1 MHLKALLCPLLGT
14 QMGGLGSVAAPG
26 FLLLGFATGAT
37 FVPFL
42 VFGSAVCV
50 AGFAMPVLPET
61 LDAPAPETV
70 QARPMLRPL
79 ACPDYALHFL
89 CEACRL
95 CSAHTC
101 PHTPCMP

>member
-1 MHLKALLCPLLGT
+1 MRGRGACGDGLARCRA

-61 LDAPAPETV
+61 LDAPAPATV
-70 QARPMLRPL
+70 QARALRCTGDP
-79 ACPDYALHFL
+79 
-89 CEACRL
+89 RM
-95 CSAHTC
+95 S
-101 PHTPCMP
+101 